1 MTKKSLYLLI
11 AVFSGILIL
20 AGCNSGGGTDPP
32 AGGAISG
39 TITFS
44 GGGVITIT
52 AMSGNSETPYAVIT
66 INGPLSEGKVTPSG
80 MGRVGVL
87 IQPDLAADFR
97 TAETTSENGQ
107 PSVFPWDRP
116 VDYLDRLG
124 QYTALSLLTLD
135 RTNGFCLDSPQAS
148 QDTQR
153 G

>member
-1 MTKKSLYLLI
+1 MSNIKKKVWSTQDSWRSLAFTEFGDSREWRFLLELNPSYDI
-11 AVFSGILIL
+11 RYQPA
-20 AGCNSGGGTDPP
+20 AGT
-32 AGGAISG
+32 
-39 TITFS
+39 
-44 GGGVITIT
+44 VI
-52 AMSGNSETPYAVIT
+52 N

-107 PSVFPWDRP
+107 PSVFPWDSP

-148 QDTQR
+148 RDTQR